1 MTQQDFRAW
10 GVAATEIKKVAVIG
24 AGAMGGGIAA
34 QFANAGLPVHLF
46 DMGSEGADPAAI
58 ARAGIARQVKIGG
71 FMAPENAA
79 RVTPASIDHDLEKIA
94 ECDWIVEA
102 VVERLDVKTALF
114 SKIETVRRAGT
125 IISSNTS
132 TIPRAQMVA
141 AQGPDFGRDFLIT
154 HFFNPPRQMPLLEI
168 ISGPENPAD
177 HVTRAARAGEVIL
190 GKTVILCRDTPGFIA
205 NRIGCYW
212 LGAAPIEGVRRN
224 ITVEL
229 ADAVHTAFGVPKTGA
244 FGLLDLIGVDL
255 VPTIWG
261 SLIENLPVSDAV
273 HRHNLPAEPLIQKM
287 VAAGQYGRKAGGGFY
302 RQNAD
307 RSRDVMDLHS
317 GDYRPQAAVD
327 PASLPGKGR
336 DLSMLLD
343 DPSPAGEYA
352 WQVFSLLVTYAADC
366 AAEIA
371 ESPADIDTAM
381 RLGYAWRDGP
391 FALAERYGL
400 AKFAE
405 RLKAEGRPVPA
416 LLAEALATGRSLGE
430 GPQDGG
436 PEGRISLPALRLTA
450 TPRAGNAAAS
460 LWDLGQGTALLEIR
474 TKMNAVSP
482 AVLDVIE
489 ELIPALGTEVASLV
503 IGNDHPRA
511 FSAGADLATLLA
523 QIEAGEIDKLT
534 AFIRRGQ
541 AAFQGLKHAPVPV
554 VAAVQ
559 GFALGGG
566 CELALHADR
575 IVAHAELAAGLPEVN
590 VGIIPGWGGCAQML
604 LRRAT
609 EGFADVDAARAVLH
623 LILEASHSGSAAI
636 AAQRGILRGGD
647 IIAMHRDDL
656 LTAATAEARAMA
668 AAGYTAPPV
677 ESLRLSGAEGHAIL
691 LAEIA
696 EAEAAGTM
704 TATQAGIARHLAA
717 ILTGGPEAPV
727 GKTMT
732 ETQLMAAEVAALA
745 TLARSPASQERMRH
759 LLATGKPLKN

>member
-1 MTQQDFRAW
+1 MIQQDFRAW
-10 GVAATEIKKVAVIG
+10 GVAETGIGKVAVIG

-34 QFANAGLPVHLF
+34 QFANAGLPVYLF
-46 DMGSEGADPAAI
+46 DMGSEGDDPAAI

-79 RVTPASIDHDLEKIA
+79 RVTPASIDHDLAKLA

-102 VVERLDVKTALF
+102 IVERLDVKTALF
-114 SKIETVRRAGT
+114 AKIETVRRAGT

-132 TIPRAQMVA
+132 TIPRAKMVA
-141 AQGPDFGRDFLIT
+141 AQGPAFGRDFLIT

-168 ISGPENPAD
+168 IAGPESPAD
-177 HVTRAARAGEVIL
+177 HVTRTARAGEVIL

-212 LGAAPIEGVRRN
+212 LGVAAIESIRRD
-224 ITVEL
+224 ISVEL
-229 ADAVHTAFGVPKTGA
+229 ADAVHGAFGVPKTGA
-244 FGLLDLIGVDL
+244 FGLLDLVGVDL

-261 SLIENLPVSDAV
+261 SLIDNLPAQDAV
-273 HRHNLPAEPLIQKM
+273 HHHNLPTTPLIQKM

-302 RQNAD
+302 RQNPD
-307 RSRDVMDLHS
+307 KSRDVLDLHS

-336 DLSMLLD
+336 DLALLLD
-343 DPSPAGEYA
+343 DPSAAGQYA
-352 WQVFSLLVTYAADC
+352 WQVFSLLVNYAADC

-371 ESPADIDTAM
+371 QAPADIDTAM
-381 RLGYAWRDGP
+381 RLGYAWREGP

-400 AKFAE
+400 TKYAD
-405 RLKAEGRPVPA
+405 RLRAEGRPVPA
-416 LLAEALATGRSLGE
+416 LLAQAATTGRSLTGSQGE
-430 GPQDGG
+430 SANPA
-436 PEGRISLPALRLTA
+436 RLSLPTLRLTA
-450 TPRAGNAAAS
+450 TPRAGNEAAS
-460 LWDLGQGTALLEIR
+460 VWDLGQGTALLEIR

-489 ELIPALGTEVASLV
+489 DLIPALGGEVSALV

-523 QIEAGEIDKLT
+523 QIDAGEIDKLT
-534 AFIRRGQ
+534 SFITRGQ
-541 AAFQGLKHAPVPV
+541 AAYQALKHAPAPV

-575 IVAHAELAAGLPEVN
+575 IVAHAEMAAGLPEVN

-604 LRRAT
+604 LRHANT
-609 EGFADVDAARAVLH
+609 GVADVAAARTVMA
-623 LILEASHSGSAAI
+623 LILQASHSGSAAI
-636 AAQRGILRGGD
+636 AAQRGILRQGD

-668 AAGYTAPPV
+668 AAYTAPAV
-677 ESLRLSGAEGHAIL
+677 ASVQLSGAEGYAIL
-691 LAEIA
+691 EAEIR
-696 EAEAAGTM
+696 AAQNAGEM
-704 TATQAGIARHLAA
+704 SDTQAQIARHLAA
-717 ILTGGPEAPV
+717 ILTGGPQAAAGV
-727 GKTMT
+727 SVT
-732 ETQLMAAEVAALA
+732 ETQLMAAEVTALSALA
-745 TLARSPASQERMRH
+745 RLPASQDRMRH